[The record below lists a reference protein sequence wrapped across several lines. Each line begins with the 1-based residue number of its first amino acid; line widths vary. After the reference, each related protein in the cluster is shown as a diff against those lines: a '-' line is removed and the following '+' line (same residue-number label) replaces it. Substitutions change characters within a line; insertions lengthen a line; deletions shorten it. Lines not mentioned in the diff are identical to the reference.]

1 MEALARIETKIQ
13 EFLEEL
19 ESPLVLT
26 LSRNLQQGKM
36 LRSKLALN
44 IAGESEEC
52 LVLCAIIEM
61 IQSAS
66 LLHDDVIDDA
76 LTRRSKPSINA
87 LFGDKN
93 AIMLGD
99 VFYSKAFCELTRLQ
113 EKYPM
118 IPRII
123 ANAVATLAIGEIE
136 DVELAKRFNPN
147 ESKYLQM
154 IEHKTAALI
163 EATAYAAA
171 FLANKSAEEAQRFR
185 IYGRNLGIAFQ
196 IIDDV
201 LDIVSDSKTLGKPAL
216 SDFKEGKTTLPYIY
230 LYQQLNDSDK
240 MRLQNAFKNDLQPQ
254 EQAWILQELKAKNSL
269 ACSIAL
275 AKDLGN
281 RGIEAIANQS
291 CDKLIEIMREMIERD
306 F

>member
-13 EFLEEL
+13 AFLEEL

-66 LLHDDVIDDA
+66 LLHDDVIDNA
-76 LTRRSKPSINA
+76 LTRRSQPSINA

-113 EKYPM
+113 EKHPM

-123 ANAVATLAIGEIE
+123 ANAVATLAVGEIE
-136 DVELAKRFNPN
+136 DVELAKDFNPN

-171 FLANKSAEEAQRFR
+171 FLANKSVEEAQGFR
-185 IYGRNLGIAFQ
+185 LYGRNLGIAFQ

-201 LDIVSDSKTLGKPAL
+201 LDIVSDSQTLGKPAL
-216 SDFKEGKTTLPYIY
+216 SDFREGKTTLPYIY
-230 LYQQLNDSDK
+230 LYHQLNDSDK
-240 MRLQNAFKNDLQPQ
+240 MRLKNAFKQDLQAQ
-254 EQAWILQELKAKNSL
+254 EQAWILGELKAKNAL
-269 ACSIAL
+269 TRSIAL

-291 CDKLIEIMREMIERD
+291 CDKLIEIMRAMIERD

>member
-13 EFLEEL
+13 AFLEEL

-66 LLHDDVIDDA
+66 LLHDDVIDNA
-76 LTRRSKPSINA
+76 LTRRSQPSINA

-113 EKYPM
+113 EKHPM

-123 ANAVATLAIGEIE
+123 ANAVATLAVGEIE
-136 DVELAKRFNPN
+136 DVELAKGFNPN

-171 FLANKSAEEAQRFR
+171 FLANKSAGEAQGFR
-185 IYGRNLGIAFQ
+185 LYGRNLGIAFQ

-201 LDIVSDSKTLGKPAL
+201 LDIVSDSQTLGKPAL
-216 SDFKEGKTTLPYIY
+216 SDFREGKTTLPYIY
-230 LYQQLNDSDK
+230 LYHQLNDSDK
-240 MRLQNAFKNDLQPQ
+240 MRLKNAFKQDLQAQ
-254 EQAWILQELKAKNSL
+254 EQAWILGELKAKNAL
-269 ACSIAL
+269 TRSIAL

-291 CDKLIEIMREMIERD
+291 CDKLIEIMRAMIERD

>member
-26 LSRNLQQGKM
+26 LSRSLQQGKM

-44 IAGESEEC
+44 IAGASEEC
-52 LVLCAIIEM
+52 LTLCAIIEM

-99 VFYSKAFCELTRLQ
+99 VFYSKAFCELTRFQ

-136 DVELAKRFNPN
+136 DVELAKDFNPN

-171 FLANKSAEEAQRFR
+171 FLAHKSTEEAQGFR
-185 IYGRNLGIAFQ
+185 LYGRNLGIAFQ

-201 LDIVSDSKTLGKPAL
+201 LDIVSDPKTLGKPAL

-230 LYQQLNDSDK
+230 LYHRLNDSDK
-240 MRLQNAFKNDLQPQ
+240 IRLKNAFKKDLQPQ
-254 EQAWILQELKAKNSL
+254 EQTWILQELKTNNAL
-269 ACSIAL
+269 AYSIAL

>member
-13 EFLEEL
+13 AFLEEL

-66 LLHDDVIDDA
+66 LLHDDVIDNA

-113 EKYPM
+113 EKHPM

-123 ANAVATLAIGEIE
+123 ANAVATLAVGEIE
-136 DVELAKRFNPN
+136 DVELAKDFNPN

-171 FLANKSAEEAQRFR
+171 FLANKSAEEAQGFR
-185 IYGRNLGIAFQ
+185 LYGRNLGIAFQ

-201 LDIVSDSKTLGKPAL
+201 LDIVSDSQTLGKPAL
-216 SDFKEGKTTLPYIY
+216 SDFREGKTTLPYIY
-230 LYQQLNDSDK
+230 LYHQLNDSDK
-240 MRLQNAFKNDLQPQ
+240 MRLKNAFKQDLQAQ
-254 EQAWILQELKAKNSL
+254 EQAWILGELKAKNAL
-269 ACSIAL
+269 TRSIAL

-291 CDKLIEIMREMIERD
+291 CDKLIEIMRAMIERD

>member
-13 EFLEEL
+13 AFLEEL

-66 LLHDDVIDDA
+66 LLHDDVIDNA
-76 LTRRSKPSINA
+76 LTRRSQPSINA

-113 EKYPM
+113 EKHPM

-123 ANAVATLAIGEIE
+123 ANAVATLAVGEIE
-136 DVELAKRFNPN
+136 DVELAKDFNPN

-171 FLANKSAEEAQRFR
+171 FLANKSVEEAQGFR
-185 IYGRNLGIAFQ
+185 LYGRNLGIAFQ

-201 LDIVSDSKTLGKPAL
+201 LDIVSDSQTLGKPAL
-216 SDFKEGKTTLPYIY
+216 SDFREGKTTLPYIY
-230 LYQQLNDSDK
+230 LYHQLNDSDK
-240 MRLQNAFKNDLQPQ
+240 MRLKNAFKQDLQAQ
-254 EQAWILQELKAKNSL
+254 EQAWILGELKAKNAL
-269 ACSIAL
+269 TCSIAL

-291 CDKLIEIMREMIERD
+291 CDKLIEIMRAMIERD

>member
-19 ESPLVLT
+19 ESPLVLA

-123 ANAVATLAIGEIE
+123 ANAVATLAVGEIE
-136 DVELAKRFNPN
+136 DVELAKDFNTD

-171 FLANKSAEEAQRFR
+171 FLAGKNTEEAQGFR
-185 IYGRNLGIAFQ
+185 LYGRNLGIAFQ

-201 LDIVSDSKTLGKPAL
+201 LDIVSDSQTLGKPAL
-216 SDFKEGKTTLPYIY
+216 SDFKEGKTTLPYIS
-230 LYQQLNDSDK
+230 LYHQLNDSDK
-240 MRLQNAFKNDLQPQ
+240 MRLKNAFKKDLPPQ
-254 EQAWILQELKAKNSL
+254 EQAWILEELKAKNAL
-269 ACSIAL
+269 AYSIAL

-291 CDKLIEIMREMIERD
+291 CDKLIEIMRAMIERD